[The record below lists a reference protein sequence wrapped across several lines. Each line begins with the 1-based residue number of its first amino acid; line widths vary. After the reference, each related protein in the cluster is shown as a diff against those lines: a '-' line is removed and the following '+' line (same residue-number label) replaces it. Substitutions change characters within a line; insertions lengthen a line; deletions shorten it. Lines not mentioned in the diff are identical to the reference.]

1 MLVDESTLP
10 LVCHL
15 NLAAG
20 FRGGERQT
28 ELLIDQLAAMGFRQ
42 RLVARKDSALARR
55 CDAVPQLDIRTVSP
69 NPIAAAL
76 AARGADV
83 LHAHEARTVHACWL
97 LHAFT
102 RVPYIVTRRVDNAF
116 SWSLLRDIAYRAAA
130 HVVAVSGAVAELIDA
145 RYGAGRAVV
154 IPDAHANL
162 ALGHTLP
169 RSMRRRYAG
178 KVVIGHVGALDHS
191 HKGQET
197 LIEAARIAR
206 EAHPDWHFVLAG
218 SGPDEAALK
227 QAAAGLDNIEF
238 TGFVDNVADWLAV
251 FDVFVLPSL
260 HEGLG
265 SVLLDAMCF
274 GLPIVATNVGGIP
287 DIIEDGVNGFLVDPE
302 DPEALLSAVA
312 RILGDSLLADAMQ
325 GANID
330 KAAGYS
336 AQTMARAY
344 LRLYRTA
351 LPAQHT

>member
-1 MLVDESTLP
+1 MLVDDASLP

-42 RLVARKDSALARR
+42 RLVARRGGMLARR
-55 CDAVPQLDIRTVSP
+55 CSHVPQLDVRPVSP
-69 NPIAAAL
+69 NPVAAAL
-76 AARGADV
+76 AARGAEV
-83 LHAHEARTVHACWL
+83 LHAHDARTVHACWL
-97 LHAFT
+97 MHAIT
-102 RVPYIVTRRVDNAF
+102 RVPYMLTRRVDNAF
-116 SWSLLRDIAYRAAA
+116 SRSLLRDKAYRSAA
-130 HVVAVSGAVAELIDA
+130 HVVAVSGAVADLVNA
-145 RYGAGRAVV
+145 RYGEDRAIV
-154 IPDAHANL
+154 ISDSHANL

-178 KVVIGHVGALDHS
+178 KVVIGHIGALDHS

-197 LIEAARIAR
+197 LIEAARAAR
-206 EAHPDWHFVLAG
+206 QTHPDWHFVLAG

-227 QAAAGLDNIEF
+227 QAADGLDNVEF

-251 FDVFVLPSL
+251 FDVFVFPSL

-274 GLPIVATNVGGIP
+274 GLPIVATRVGGIP
-287 DIIEDGVNGFLVDPE
+287 DIIEDGVNGILVDPE
-302 DPEALLSAVA
+302 DPDALVSAVA
-312 RILGDSLLADAMQ
+312 RILDDSMLADAMQ

-344 LRLYRTA
+344 VRLYRSA
-351 LPAQHT
+351 VPARTK

>member
-1 MLVDESTLP
+1 MLVDDTNLP

-42 RLVARKDSALARR
+42 RLVARTGSALARR
-55 CDAVPQLDIRTVSP
+55 CEPVPQLDIRTVSP
-69 NPIAAAL
+69 NPLAAAR
-76 AARGADV
+76 AARGADL

-116 SWSLLRDIAYRAAA
+116 SWSLLRDLAYRAAA
-130 HVVAVSGAVAELIDA
+130 HVVAVSGAVAERVDA
-145 RYGAGRAVV
+145 RYGEGRATV

-178 KVVIGHVGALDHS
+178 KVVIGHMGALDHS

-197 LIEAARIAR
+197 LIEAARAAR
-206 EAHPDWHFVLAG
+206 DAHPQWHFVLAG

-227 QAAAGLDNIEF
+227 QAAGGLDNVEF

-302 DPEALLSAVA
+302 DPRALVNAVA
-312 RILGDSLLADAMQ
+312 RILDDSMLADAMQ

-330 KAAGYS
+330 KATRYS
-336 AQTMARAY
+336 AQAMARAY
-344 LRLYRTA
+344 VRLYRTA
-351 LPAQHT
+351 VAARKT